1 MEFVIPRGE
10 YRREAFNGTKNYDRV
25 YRDNPSYYS
34 QLHLYR
40 ETILSSA
47 RGKEGGSNL
56 IQTRLKQI
64 RIQFLRRSIRDRLG

>member
-25 YRDNPSYYS
+25 YRDNPFYYS

-47 RGKEGGSNL
+47 RGKEGGL
-56 IQTRLKQI
+56 T
-64 RIQFLRRSIRDRLG
+64 

>member
-1 MEFVIPRGE
+1 MELVIPRGE

-47 RGKEGGSNL
+47 PGKEGV
-56 IQTRLKQI
+56 
-64 RIQFLRRSIRDRLG
+64 